1 MFMTK
6 LRHRFVLMDS
16 GQIYLRSRDGNRT
29 YQNWAWGAA
38 WFLLGFARTI
48 SELKDEIQ
56 DQLIIEKFREGIS
69 IALSMQREDGLW
81 SCFMHEK
88 NSLPDTSGSAGIA
101 AAILVGIQNGYL
113 PDSYIVPVN
122 RCWKSLLNYLT
133 PDGFL
138 KGVAQDSRGGLELQ
152 QGEYR
157 VIAQM
162 GMGFMAQLYAG
173 I

>member
-1 MFMTK
+1 
-6 LRHRFVLMDS
+6 LIES
-16 GQIYLRSRDGNRT
+16 GQIYLRYREGKRI
-29 YQNWAWGAA
+29 YQNWARGAA
-38 WFLLGFARTI
+38 WFLLGYARTI
-48 SELKDEIQ
+48 PELKDEIQ
-56 DQLIIEKFREGIS
+56 DQAIYEKFREAVS
-69 IALSMQREDGLW
+69 IVLSMQREDGLW
-81 SCFMHEK
+81 SCFMHEP

-113 PDSYIVPVN
+113 PESYKVPVN
-122 RCWKSLLNYLT
+122 RCWNSLQNYLT

-138 KGVAQDSRGGLELQ
+138 RGAAQDNRGGLELQ

-157 VIAQM
+157 IIAQM